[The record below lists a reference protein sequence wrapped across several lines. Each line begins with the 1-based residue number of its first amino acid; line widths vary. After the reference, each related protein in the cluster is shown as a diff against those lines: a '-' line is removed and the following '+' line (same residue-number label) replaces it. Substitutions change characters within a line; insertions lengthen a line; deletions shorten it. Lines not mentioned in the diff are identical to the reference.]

1 MTTRRTPTILIVSDG
16 RGETATQV
24 LKAAAVQ
31 FEGQRYR
38 TVRRAGVKT
47 PEEVETIVREAADSG
62 AVIFYTLVGQET
74 RRAMRRTSARRLVPT
89 VDVLGPAFSA
99 LHDQF
104 RKKRGETPGLLYALE
119 RERFDR
125 MTAFDYTLTH
135 DDGQRPHELSR
146 ADVVLVGVSRASKSS
161 TSFFLAF
168 QGVRTA
174 NVPLVP
180 EIEPPSQLLR
190 LPRNRVVG
198 LRVNVDRLVAVR
210 EARREDLGMRGEE
223 SYLDRRAVAGEVIW
237 ADRIM
242 EARGWRSVDVSYMAI
257 EEIAKEV
264 LRVRRLRGTPRW

>member
-38 TVRRAGVKT
+38 TVRRGGVQT

-74 RRAMRRTSARRLVPT
+74 RRAMRKTSARRLVPT

-104 RKKRGETPGLLYALE
+104 RRRRGETPGLLYALE
-119 RERFDR
+119 RERLDR

-223 SYLDRRAVAGEVIW
+223 GYLDRRAVAREVIW
-237 ADRIM
+237 ADRVM
-242 EARGWRSVDVSYMAI
+242 EARGWRSIDVSYMAI

-264 LRVRRLRGTPRW
+264 LRVRRLRGSPRW

>member
-1 MTTRRTPTILIVSDG
+1 MAKRRIPTILIVSDG
-16 RGETATQV
+16 RGETATLV

-38 TVRRAGVKT
+38 TVLRGDVGP
-47 PEEVETIVREAADSG
+47 PEEVEAIVREAAESG

-74 RRAMRRTSARRLVPT
+74 RRAMRKSAAQRLVPT

-104 RKKRGETPGLLYALE
+104 RRKRGETPGLLYALE

-135 DDGQRPHELSR
+135 DDGRRPNELSR

-180 EIEPPSQLLR
+180 GMEPLPQLLR

-198 LRVNVDRLVAVR
+198 LRVNVDRLLAVR
-210 EARREDLGMRGEE
+210 EARAEGLGMRGGED
-223 SYLDRRAVAGEVIW
+223 YLDRRAVAQEVIW

-242 EARGWRSVDVSYMAI
+242 EARGWRSVDVSYLAI

-264 LRVRRLRGTPRW
+264 LRVRKLRGSPRW

>member
-223 SYLDRRAVAGEVIW
+223 GYLDRRAVAGEVIW